1 MQTQPKTGW
10 LNHTSQAKQGHRKNT
25 GSDGKP
31 SDVPAIAKATV

>member
-1 MQTQPKTGW
+1 M
-10 LNHTSQAKQGHRKNT
+10 HHRQNKATEKNT